1 MNISSLN
8 FIRTPI
14 LLLSCALGL
23 GWASQA
29 NAYFMGE
36 AEVTV
41 DWNTVNI
48 VQTGISI
55 STFNEQSVTG
65 YYDYPTQTQSGTR
78 YYDWDEHSLNIAD
91 SNSIGISN
99 TSDAGLYSYAWANL
113 GSPGEKHFD
122 TVSLRGTQF
131 TVSGTGTLTISVDYI
146 LSANT
151 ENSGD
156 PGSWGWAAAD
166 AWLGITNMD
175 TDQEA
180 FVSYKYVEYNAAGSE
195 TASEWDDELGA
206 FVPATPNAGPI
217 AGTLTATVA
226 FEDGQEGVFS
236 ISTSSEVNLKS
247 PTQSIPEPAT
257 LALMGLGLVGL
268 LLTGRKRV

>member
-1 MNISSLN
+1 MNTSLSN
-8 FIRTPI
+8 FIRTPVLI
-14 LLLSCALGL
+14 FSCAVGL

-36 AEVTV
+36 SEVTI

-48 VQTGISI
+48 VQSGISI
-55 STFNEQSVTG
+55 STFNQQTVTG

-78 YYDWDEHSLNIAD
+78 YYDWDAHSLNITD

-99 TSDAGLYSYAWANL
+99 ASDAGLYSYAWARL
-113 GSPGEKHFD
+113 DSPGEKHFD
-122 TVSLRGTQF
+122 TVSSRGTQF
-131 TVSGTGTLTISVDYI
+131 TVSGAGTLTISVDYI

-166 AWLGITNMD
+166 AWLGITNLD
-175 TDQEA
+175 TDLED

-206 FVPATPNAGPI
+206 FVPTTPNMGPI
-217 AGTLTATVA
+217 AGTFTATVA

-236 ISTSSEVNLKS
+236 IHTSSEVNLKS
-247 PTQSIPEPAT
+247 PSQAIPVPTT

-268 LLTGRKRV
+268 GFAKRNRT